1 MPFIL
6 IWKRSTSMHDY
17 QPWEFTCKTCRGQ
30 RLTVSRVWLTLAGS
44 EIERWQESGPLKA
57 NHLWSFK
64 FREKIEKEIDPNK
77 EDEVKRW
84 DFSEYTKNKLEEY
97 KNFALRGYPIGDKF
111 YVNCADCDR
120 EIEFGWS
127 QPNRGGRIYPVECSD
142 FFPEKVWPDPK
153 YVNVWQQRGWLRT

>member
-1 MPFIL
+1 MY
-6 IWKRSTSMHDY
+6 DY
-17 QPWEFTCKTCRGQ
+17 QPWEFTCKTCGGQ
-30 RLTVSRVWLTLAGS
+30 RLTVSRVWLTLAGP

-64 FREKIEKEIDPNK
+64 FREKMEKEIDPNK

-84 DFSEYTKNKLEEY
+84 DFSEDTKDSSSSKPEDY
-97 KNFALRGYPIGDKF
+97 IKFAQGDYPIGDKF
-111 YVNCADCDR
+111 YVNCASCDR

-142 FFPEKVWPDPK
+142 FIPEKVWPDPK
-153 YVNVWQQRGWLRT
+153 YVDAWKQRGWLRRGHTQP

>member
-1 MPFIL
+1 
-6 IWKRSTSMHDY
+6 MHDY
-17 QPWEFTCKTCRGQ
+17 QPWEFTCKTCGGQ

-44 EIERWQESGPLKA
+44 EIERWQETGPLKA
-57 NHLWSFK
+57 NHLWK
-64 FREKIEKEIDPNK
+64 FRIREKIEKDIDPNK

-97 KNFALRGYPIGDKF
+97 KFFALRGYPIGDKF
-111 YVNCADCDR
+111 YVNCAECDR

-142 FFPEKVWPDPK
+142 FIPENVWPDPK
-153 YVNVWQQRGWLRT
+153 YVNAWQQRGWLRKGHSQP

>member
-1 MPFIL
+1 MY
-6 IWKRSTSMHDY
+6 DY
-17 QPWEFTCKTCRGQ
+17 QPWEFTCKTCGSQ
-30 RLTVSRVWLTLAGS
+30 RLTVSRVWLTRAGS

-64 FREKIEKEIDPNK
+64 FREKIDKEINPNK

-84 DFSEYTKNKLEEY
+84 DFNEDTKGSSSSKSKGHKIFEQ
-97 KNFALRGYPIGDKF
+97 GSYPIGDKF
-111 YVNCADCDR
+111 YVNCAGCDR

-142 FFPEKVWPDPK
+142 FIPGKVWPDPK
-153 YVNVWQQRGWLRT
+153 YADVWKQRSGSEQDIS